1 MRDLLSNNSL
11 FGGQLHARDF
21 IFFTRC
27 FVCFLALH
35 LKSTAMVI
43 AGQTVYLAKLFPG
56 QA

>member
-1 MRDLLSNNSL
+1 MSNNSL

-21 IFFTRC
+21 IYFTRC

-35 LKSTAMVI
+35 PKSTAMVI